1 LVYISITD
9 AIEVIIQLRRN
20 TIIGLLCHDLTPVPF
35 YNSCED
41 MHVRLIKF
49 MKKGIDWNRKK
60 IRGIALK
67 NGKWMEAECSF
78 PDCIYNRY
86 YTSSKHI
93 SSRLEAFIGKGKVFN
108 SFTLFDKYLVYKIL
122 SESKL
127 KHTIIPSFDYRP
139 DLLLSILRQ
148 KGTALIK
155 PALGAMGSSVY
166 KIVVDG
172 SIFKLYLQTTLFPQV
187 FHNSDELI
195 AYIGKLT
202 DKRRFIIQPF
212 INFTKVKGQMFDVR
226 MLVQKNGRGQWDIT
240 ADMSRVCF
248 KESFVSNFVYALQT
262 AEEALAGIE
271 NGSEVLSTIEE
282 ISIHAANVLERR
294 LGLLGE
300 ISVDFGIDMDYK
312 PWIIE
317 VNGKPYKQVF
327 SEFGN
332 GTFERVFRTP
342 IEYALYLAKQ

>member
-1 LVYISITD
+1 
-9 AIEVIIQLRRN
+9 
-20 TIIGLLCHDLTPVPF
+20 
-35 YNSCED
+35 
-41 MHVRLIKF
+41 
-49 MKKGIDWNRKK
+49 
-60 IRGIALK
+60 
-67 NGKWMEAECSF
+67 
-78 PDCIYNRY
+78 
-86 YTSSKHI
+86 
-93 SSRLEAFIGKGKVFN
+93 
-108 SFTLFDKYLVYKIL
+108 
-122 SESKL
+122 
-127 KHTIIPSFDYRP
+127 
-139 DLLLSILRQ
+139 
-148 KGTALIK
+148 
-155 PALGAMGSSVY
+155 
-166 KIVVDG
+166 
-172 SIFKLYLQTTLFPQV
+172 
-187 FHNSDELI
+187 
-195 AYIGKLT
+195 
-202 DKRRFIIQPF
+202 
-212 INFTKVKGQMFDVR
+212 